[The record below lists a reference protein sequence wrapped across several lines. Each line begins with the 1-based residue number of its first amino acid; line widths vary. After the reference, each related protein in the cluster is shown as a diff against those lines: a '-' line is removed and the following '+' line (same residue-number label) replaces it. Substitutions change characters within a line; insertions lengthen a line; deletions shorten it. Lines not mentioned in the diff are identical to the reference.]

1 MGGTVTMAR
10 LLIAALLGGLVHYLW
25 GTLSWTVL
33 PFHTMTMNQAP
44 DEAGL
49 SAALA
54 ALPESG
60 VYYIPGMPH
69 DHATGAATPEQVEAW
84 AARHR
89 AGPLASIYLR
99 LEGAQPMS
107 PRVFAVGFLLS
118 ASSAF
123 LVALILK
130 TAAIATYR
138 LRAAIGALIG
148 VFLAIQADL
157 MLWNYM
163 FFPLDHTLAM
173 MLDAV
178 AGWTLA
184 GLAIA
189 AVMRPA
195 RPAPP
200 LA

>member
-1 MGGTVTMAR
+1 
-10 LLIAALLGGLVHYLW
+10 L
-25 GTLSWTVL
+25 
-33 PFHTMTMNQAP
+33 
-44 DEAGL
+44 
-49 SAALA
+49 
-54 ALPESG
+54 
-60 VYYIPGMPH
+60 
-69 DHATGAATPEQVEAW
+69 
-84 AARHR
+84 
-89 AGPLASIYLR
+89 
-99 LEGAQPMS
+99 
-107 PRVFAVGFLLS
+107 
-118 ASSAF
+118 
-123 LVALILK
+123 
-130 TAAIATYR
+130 
-138 LRAAIGALIG
+138 LIG

-195 RPAPP
+195 CPVPP